1 MKKRAIDYLYLF
13 GFAGLIVALDQ
24 WTKSVVRQRLA
35 FGLTWAPWDWLEP
48 YARFVHWQNTG
59 AAFGLGQ
66 NLSLVF
72 MLLTVVVVAMIVY
85 YFPSI
90 PREEWPL
97 RVALTLQLGG
107 AVGNLIDRLT
117 QDGSVTDFIS
127 IGRFPVFNVADASIS
142 IGVAVL
148 IVGMW
153 IQERKA
159 ESASDQP
166 EPQASEPDSSL
177 SVENLQGE

>member
-1 MKKRAIDYLYLF
+1 MKKRVIDYLYLF

-35 FGLTWAPWDWLEP
+35 FGLTWAPWDWLET
-48 YARFVHWQNTG
+48 YARIVHWQNTG

-159 ESASDQP
+159 ESASVESDA
-166 EPQASEPDSSL
+166 QASEPDSSL